1 VSLFI
6 ASIRYTMLR
15 QRNKS
20 MKLQTIQISEKC
32 VFVYGFAD
40 IEELSEDNVSHEQT
54 ETSEEPTLM
63 ELLNHEVER
72 QKMLVSKSTSD
83 NQRTAVNSFIRY
95 LDGHPIRLTDLEAD
109 HIKGFSVWLLRHGK
123 KQNTAACYLRSLRSL
138 LNRFGD
144 YGQLFK
150 RVRTSNTK
158 TDKRSVN
165 EEVILKLA
173 SLPLKDREYEA
184 FARDMFLF
192 CFYAMGMPFVD
203 LAYLKKSQVRDGH
216 IEYYRHKTRQR
227 VRVALNPACRKI
239 INKYSKAG
247 SPFLFPILK
256 EQTDK
261 DYRYALGRYNRALR
275 RLSNLLRLDRPLTSY
290 IPRHS
295 WATIAYKGG
304 LELSAISK
312 VLGHTNPNTTLLYI
326 RELDDSY
333 VDRANEIVLK
343 IMNKKEKKWGM

>member
-1 VSLFI
+1 
-6 ASIRYTMLR
+6 
-15 QRNKS
+15 
-20 MKLQTIQISEKC
+20 MKLQTIRISEKC

-40 IEELSEDNVSHEQT
+40 IEELSEDNVSREQT

-63 ELLNHEVER
+63 ELLNREMER
-72 QKMLVSKSTSD
+72 QKTLVSKSTSD
-83 NQRTAVNSFIRY
+83 NQKTAVNAFREY
-95 LDGHPIRLTDLEAD
+95 LDGCSLRLSNLEAD

-123 KQNTAACYLRSLRSL
+123 KQNTTACYLRSLRSL

-150 RVRTSNTK
+150 SVRTSNAK
-158 TDKRSVN
+158 TDKRSVS

-173 SLPLKDREYEA
+173 SIPINDKEYDA

-203 LAYLKKSQVRDGH
+203 LAHLKKSQIRNGH

-227 VRVALNPACRKI
+227 VRVALNPICRKI
-239 INKYSKAG
+239 ICKYSKAG

-261 DYRYALGRYNRALR
+261 DYRHVLGRYNRALK
-275 RLSNLLRLDRPLTSY
+275 RLSDYLRLDRPLTSY

-304 LELSAISK
+304 VELSAISK

-333 VDRANEIVLK
+333 VDHANKVVLQ
-343 IMNKKEKKWGM
+343 IMNKKKKKWGVPLV

>member
-1 VSLFI
+1 
-6 ASIRYTMLR
+6 
-15 QRNKS
+15 
-20 MKLQTIQISEKC
+20 MKLQTIKISEKC
-32 VFVYGFAD
+32 VFVYGFAN
-40 IEELSEDNVSHEQT
+40 IEELRDNNVLPRQV
-54 ETSEEPTLM
+54 ETSEEPSLM
-63 ELLNHEVER
+63 DMLYHEVER

-83 NQRTAVNSFIRY
+83 NQKTAVNAFREY
-95 LDGHPIRLTDLEAD
+95 LNGSSLRLTDLEAD

-144 YGQLFK
+144 YAQLFK
-150 RVRTSNTK
+150 GVRTSNTK

-203 LAYLKKSQVRDGH
+203 LAYLKKSQIRDGH

-227 VRVALNPACRKI
+227 VRVALNPICRKI
-239 INKYSKAG
+239 ICKYSKEG

-261 DYRYALGRYNRALR
+261 DYRHVLGRYNRALK
-275 RLSNLLRLDRPLTSY
+275 RLSDHLRLDRPLTSY

-304 LELSAISK
+304 VELSAISK
-312 VLGHTNPNTTLLYI
+312 VLGHTNPNTTLSYI

-333 VDRANEIVLK
+333 VDHANEIVLQ
-343 IMNKKEKKWGM
+343 IMNQKGKRLF

>member
-1 VSLFI
+1 
-6 ASIRYTMLR
+6 
-15 QRNKS
+15 
-20 MKLQTIQISEKC
+20 MKLQTIKISEKC

-40 IEELSEDNVSHEQT
+40 VEELRDNNVLPRQV
-54 ETSEEPTLM
+54 ETSEEPSLM
-63 ELLNHEVER
+63 DMLYHEVER
-72 QKMLVSKSTSD
+72 QKILVCKSTSD
-83 NQRTAVNSFIRY
+83 NQKTAVNAFREY
-95 LDGHPIRLTDLEAD
+95 LNGSSLRLTDLEAD
-109 HIKGFSVWLLRHGK
+109 HIKGFSVWLLRHNK

-150 RVRTSNTK
+150 GVRTSNAK
-158 TDKRSVN
+158 TDKRSVS

-173 SLPLKDREYEA
+173 GLPINGKKYEA

-192 CFYAMGMPFVD
+192 CFYAMGMPFID
-203 LAYLKKSQVRDGH
+203 LAHLKKSQIRNGH

-227 VRVALNPACRKI
+227 VRVALNPICRKI
-239 INKYSKAG
+239 ICKYSKEG
-247 SPFLFPILK
+247 NPFLFPILK

-261 DYRYALGRYNRALR
+261 DYRHVLGRYNRALK
-275 RLSNLLRLDRPLTSY
+275 RLSDHLRLDRPLTSY

-304 LELSAISK
+304 VELSAISK
-312 VLGHTNPNTTLLYI
+312 VLGHTNPNTTLSYI

-333 VDRANEIVLK
+333 VDHANEVVLQ
-343 IMNKKEKKWGM
+343 IMNKKKKKFCYPPRPNATLIK

>member
-1 VSLFI
+1 
-6 ASIRYTMLR
+6 
-15 QRNKS
+15 
-20 MKLQTIQISEKC
+20 MKLQTIKISEKC
-32 VFVYGFAD
+32 VFVYGFAN
-40 IEELSEDNVSHEQT
+40 IEELRDNNVLPRQV
-54 ETSEEPTLM
+54 ETSEEPSLM
-63 ELLNHEVER
+63 DMLYHEVER

-83 NQRTAVNSFIRY
+83 NQKTAVNAFREY
-95 LDGHPIRLTDLEAD
+95 LNGSSLRLTDLEAD

-150 RVRTSNTK
+150 GVRTSNAK

-203 LAYLKKSQVRDGH
+203 LAYLKKSQIRDGH

-227 VRVALNPACRKI
+227 VRVALNPICRKI
-239 INKYSKAG
+239 ICKYSKEG

-304 LELSAISK
+304 VELSAISK
-312 VLGHTNPNTTLLYI
+312 VLGHTNSNTTLSYI

-333 VDRANEIVLK
+333 VDHANEIVLQ
-343 IMNKKEKKWGM
+343 IMNQKGKRLF